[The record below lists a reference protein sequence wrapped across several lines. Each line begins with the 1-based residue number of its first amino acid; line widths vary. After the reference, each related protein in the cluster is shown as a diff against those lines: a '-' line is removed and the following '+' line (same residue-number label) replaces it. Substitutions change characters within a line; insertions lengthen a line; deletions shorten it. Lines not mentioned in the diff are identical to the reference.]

1 MVRSRIE
8 ELLPLTPLQEGL
20 LFHAVYDDGAPD
32 VYMVQLVFDLDG
44 PVDAQRLRSA
54 AQAIADR
61 HMSLRAGFITRGVPR
76 PVQAIARR
84 VRVPWREEDLRGLAE
99 AEALDVFERWLAEDR
114 ADRFDLAR
122 PPLLRFVLF
131 RLGEDRFRLVMTN
144 HHILLDGWSTQLLMR
159 ELVTLYHQDPEAPGS
174 TLAPTVPWREY
185 LAWYGARDRGAAVAA
200 WCGVLAG
207 VEEASVLGPVVAGG
221 GGVVPG
227 EVWCEV
233 AEGLTG
239 RLVE

>member
-54 AQAIADR
+54 AQAIVDR
-61 HMSLRAGFITRGVPR
+61 HMSLRAGFMTRGVPR

-99 AEALDVFERWLAEDR
+99 VEARDVFERWLAEDR
-114 ADRFDLAR
+114 GR
-122 PPLLRFVLF
+122 PF
-131 RLGEDRFRLVMTN
+131 R
-144 HHILLDGWSTQLLMR
+144 
-159 ELVTLYHQDPEAPGS
+159 PGA
-174 TLAPTVPWREY
+174 T
-185 LAWYGARDRGAAVAA
+185 AVAA
-200 WCGVLAG
+200 VSRC
-207 VEEASVLGPVVAGG
+207 SVSARTVSG
-221 GGVVPG
+221 
-227 EVWCEV
+227 W
-233 AEGLTG
+233 
-239 RLVE
+239 